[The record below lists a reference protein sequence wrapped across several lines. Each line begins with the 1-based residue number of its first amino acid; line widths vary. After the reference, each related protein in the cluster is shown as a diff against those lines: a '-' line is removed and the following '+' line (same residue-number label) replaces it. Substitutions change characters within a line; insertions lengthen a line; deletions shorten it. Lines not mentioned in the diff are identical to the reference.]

1 MNYYIE
7 VTLMENDQ
15 FSPYELWSQLYPQ
28 LHLALVEA
36 KNADNK
42 VSIGFSFPQ
51 YRFHQDISD
60 VLHLHQICFLSMRCA
75 LPAHR
80 GRSCSFACKDFFL

>member
-1 MNYYIE
+1 MI
-7 VTLMENDQ
+7 D

-42 VSIGFSFPQ
+42 VNIGFSF
-51 YRFHQDISD
+51 FLNTAFIKMK
-60 VLHLHQICFLSMRCA
+60 VLDL
-75 LPAHR
+75 
-80 GRSCSFACKDFFL
+80 